1 MRRRSQS
8 ALRENHRGG
17 TELAPPFEILV
28 RLPRIAL
35 RIAVPSRMLRRMI

>member
-8 ALRENHRGG
+8 ALRENHRDGA
-17 TELAPPFEILV
+17 ELVPRFEVLV

-35 RIAVPSRMLRRMI
+35 RIAVPNRMLRRMI